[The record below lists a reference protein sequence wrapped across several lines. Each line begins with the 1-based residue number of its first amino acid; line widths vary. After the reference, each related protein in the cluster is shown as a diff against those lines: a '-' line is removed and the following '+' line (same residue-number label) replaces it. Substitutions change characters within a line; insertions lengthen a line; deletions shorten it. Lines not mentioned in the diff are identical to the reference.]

1 MGISVA
7 TSEPSLAPK
16 PGRSMLRIYVKEAC
30 YEFLKLWRMPRYALP
45 TILFPT
51 MFYLLFGLIFAK
63 RPGADSRIGVYY
75 LATFGAF
82 AVISAALFALG
93 VGVAG
98 ERGQGWL
105 EVKRASPMPPM
116 AYFTAKVITSMAFG
130 LIIMLVLMA
139 MAFGFGSVR
148 MTVARALTL
157 LVVEVL
163 GGVPFCAMG
172 LAIGYFAGPNS
183 APAIVNLIYM
193 PLAFFSGLWIPIR
206 LFPHVLQRVALFLP
220 PYHLG
225 EMALGVVGMGDGEA
239 NWVHLVV
246 LGAFA
251 ALCLVLARV
260 GFRRDE
266 GKLYG

>member
-1 MGISVA
+1 MK
-7 TSEPSLAPK
+7 TSPAKSASPL
-16 PGRSMLRIYVKEAC
+16 GRSLLRIYLKEAR
-30 YEFLKLWRMPRYALP
+30 YDFLKLWRMPAYALP

-51 MFYLLFGLIFAK
+51 MFYILFGLIFAK
-63 RPGADSRIGVYY
+63 RPGADSRIGLYY

-82 AVISAALFALG
+82 AVIAASLFALG

-116 AYFTAKVITSMAFG
+116 AYFTAKVITSMTFG
-130 LIIMLVLMA
+130 LIIVLILMGLA
-139 MAFGFGSVR
+139 IGLGGVR
-148 MTVARALTL
+148 VTLAQALTL
-157 LVVEVL
+157 LAVEVL
-163 GGVPFCAMG
+163 GAVPFCAMG

-193 PLAFFSGLWIPIR
+193 PLAFFSGLWIPIG
-206 LFPHVLQRVALFLP
+206 LFPRILQHVALILP

-239 NWVHLVV
+239 NWVHMAV